1 MSTPRPPCPPPGP
14 GSAAGERKRPRSP
27 SATPG
32 GRRAGGVIPRGPVSI
47 PPLPTAVG
55 AQPGGRDARSA
66 PSPVSPRFSAA
77 ATARLEAAV
86 RRIPADLDALRGAVA
101 DGAAVTTVIDAP
113 SQTIFVADKNFFRYN
128 GTSALSLLIR
138 RGELEAV
145 LACLKSPKA
154 INFKSSANILSPI
167 EEIAMANTAGWPE
180 YNRRVLSAVVD
191 RIARHPSDMVDWPMK
206 EYRTDLLSLAAKHQ
220 LLSVF
225 WPVLKRDVTY
235 FADQTEPIPLTPM
248 VWAADWAA
256 LGPEEQQCFNKDEA
270 VYMDA
275 DAATSRLCVACFRYP
290 EPDYAA
296 VDECVS
302 AGADVMFDLVFSQPL
317 LNSVLWDGSVKL
329 VEALLRTPRRIDFS
343 KESHLLGTPL
353 HFITQPWLGVQK
365 RPPGDPATA
374 VPRAGPPG
382 AAPRRCRGLGEE
394 HSCCWRADYHGSV
407 HGSSRPLCGSGVPR
421 AARVVLHGP
430 PGEDQNNGQGIPV
443 GCGPIASGRS

>member
-1 MSTPRPPCPPPGP
+1 MLRN
-14 GSAAGERKRPRSP
+14 RQ
-27 SATPG
+27 AT
-32 GRRAGGVIPRGPVSI
+32 SC
-47 PPLPTAVG
+47 LT
-55 AQPGGRDARSA
+55 
-66 PSPVSPRFSAA
+66 
-77 ATARLEAAV
+77 AAV

-365 RPPGDPATA
+365 KTPQEIRQLLYLVLDRLEQHPDDA
-374 VPRAGPPG
+374 VDWGK
-382 AAPRRCRGLGEE
+382 
-394 HSCCWRADYHGSV
+394 ST
-407 HGSSRPLCGSGVPR
+407 
-421 AARVVLHGP
+421 RVVGEPITMAAFTGHLAPFVEVVFHERP
-430 PGEDQNNGQGIPV
+430 VSYFTDHPGKIKIMGRAFRSDVDRLRPADRERFYFAMGIDE
-443 GCGPIASGRS
+443 